1 MASSSVKIGAGRRT
15 TAGRRPPPERAALPG
30 AVRAHLDELTGGFG
44 IYQHARG
51 HLPNPGQG
59 YCSDDVARH
68 AIVDVLHGRE
78 LGAGAVADSL
88 GVSVAFLAEAALTR
102 TGRVRNFRDDD
113 GNWLER
119 EGSAD
124 AHARTVQALGIV
136 SAEWADDAIAR
147 SATDTLN
154 AILPVALGLDGLRPW
169 AHVVLGCIAAQ
180 AGPRPP
186 GSARIV
192 LEELAGRLFAAFE
205 GKTEAWPWPEDTVTY
220 ENAILAQ
227 ALIEGGDQLGYPAMA
242 ERGLAALAWLL
253 DRQVAEAGHLELVG
267 NRGWWPAGGEPAQF
281 DQQPI
286 DAASIV
292 EACAAAWRVTGVEA
306 WLVEMERAYSWFCG
320 ANTVGIAVADPEAGA
335 CGDGLT
341 TVGINANEGAE
352 STLAWLTAT
361 EVVRA
366 TRTAAKHRRPELDR
380 SA

>member
-1 MASSSVKIGAGRRT
+1 MIAAVD
-15 TAGRRPPPERAALPG
+15 RPLSGERPLPERAALPG
-30 AVRAHLDELTGGFG
+30 AIRTHLDELTGRFG

-59 YCSDDVARH
+59 YCSDDVARA

-88 GVSVAFLAEAALTR
+88 GTSVEFLAEAALTR

-124 AHARTVQALGIV
+124 AHARTIQALGIV
-136 SAEWADDAIAR
+136 SAEWADDAIAW
-147 SATDTLN
+147 SATDTLD
-154 AILPVALGLDGLRPW
+154 AILPVSLGLDGLRPW
-169 AHVVLGCIAAQ
+169 AHVILGCIAAQ

-205 GKTEAWPWPEDTVTY
+205 RTTDAWPWPEDAVTY

-227 ALIEGGDQLGYPAMA
+227 AMIEAGDRLGYPAMV
-242 ERGLAALAWLL
+242 ERGLASLAWLL
-253 DRQVAEAGHLELVG
+253 DRQVAEAGHLELIG
-267 NRGWWPAGGEPAQF
+267 NRGWWPADGEPAQF

-292 EACAAAWRVTGVEA
+292 EACAAAWRVTGVGA

-320 ANTVGIAVADPEAGA
+320 ANTVGIALADPDIGA

-341 TVGINANEGAE
+341 AVGVNANEGAE

-361 EVVRA
+361 ECVRA
-366 TRTAAKHRRPELDR
+366 TRSSAEHRGREPEP